1 VMPEGLPAAERP
13 LPAEDE
19 TPRGAA
25 GAPDGGDDP
34 LENPRALQILST
46 EHWSLLTARALAYNE
61 AFSRAGMFL
70 SFLSATLI
78 VIGLMAAS
86 DAFSEAV
93 LPVTALL
100 LAVDLFIGLATIG
113 RLANAGN
120 EEFRALKGM
129 NRIRH
134 AYAEM
139 VPGIERYFVSS
150 IHDDGPGVLS
160 NFGGTQSTSVWIG
173 VLHGLTTAI
182 GMLMIIVGVICS
194 ALLAVI
200 AAGLGASV
208 GVAIAVGL
216 IGFLVIFVIFVVTG
230 ERLALSATED
240 SDVLFPS
247 PKGQPLPNLLRRTPP
262 PEDLPPKP

>member
-1 VMPEGLPAAERP
+1 MMPEGLPAAERP
-13 LPAEDE
+13 QMAEDE
-19 TPRGAA
+19 PAA
-25 GAPDGGDDP
+25 VAEAA
-34 LENPRALQILST
+34 ENPVDSARALQILST
-46 EHWSLLTARALAYNE
+46 EHWSLLTARSLAYNE

-113 RLANAGN
+113 RLADAGD

-139 VPGIERYFVSS
+139 VPGIERYFVTS
-150 IHDDGPGVLS
+150 IHDDGYGVLS
-160 NFGGTQSTSVWIG
+160 NFGGTQPEPSWLG
-173 VLHGLTTAI
+173 VVHGLTTAI
-182 GMLMIIVGVICS
+182 GMLMIIVGVIAS
-194 ALLAVI
+194 ALIGVL

-216 IGFLVIFVIFVVTG
+216 LGFLIIFVIFVIAGQRV
-230 ERLALSATED
+230 ALGAVED
-240 SDVLFPS
+240 PDVLFPTPRKDV
-247 PKGQPLPNLLRRTPP
+247 PKG
-262 PEDLPPKP
+262 